1 MKQIKN
7 IKITDGIYI
16 YIYKQTW
23 KYTKHKYTEMHI
35 ENTFIYLCENVK
47 EYIKKQK
54 V

>member
-1 MKQIKN
+1 MEYIY
-7 IKITDGIYI
+7 IYI

-23 KYTKHKYTEMHI
+23 KYTKHKYTEMHE